1 MEPRGDED
9 ARTPGAAGSGLPL
22 EFLGACSR
30 TSERR
35 LGPWLTGSGPGARLR
50 REAAGWLGDEIEG
63 WSWLVGLDQG
73 NEGIPRKKG
82 RWRRDGTRGLEF
94 RVVA

>member
-30 TSERR
+30 MSERR
-35 LGPWLTGSGPGARLR
+35 MGLG
-50 REAAGWLGDEIEG
+50 
-63 WSWLVGLDQG
+63 
-73 NEGIPRKKG
+73 
-82 RWRRDGTRGLEF
+82 
-94 RVVA
+94 